1 MLSIAL
7 LSLPLQLTACG
18 SEPAGPPPRPRVEG
32 ETPAAKAATE
42 SAGPVPAKDPIEG
55 EPTAALL
62 LSQAWFAKVDGKPK
76 PGPARLE
83 IWRNVGGTWKASRLE
98 DADSNVFHKAMPY
111 DGGIL
116 TAAGSKATLKHWKW
130 TGSEWTE
137 TLLWEKSWGGRFDR
151 MRDIEVGDLDGDGVD
166 EIAIATHDSGVVAV
180 YDPNAEGDKVV
191 EMDNKVDTFVHE
203 VEIGDVDGDGKLE
216 FYATPTDR
224 NKVGK
229 SQNGWLVR
237 YDWDGAKYVR
247 SMVDEMGHTHAKE
260 ALVADIDGDGTDE
273 LFSVLEAELGPDK
286 QLVKPVE
293 IRAYTRG
300 KDGSWSHSPAAT
312 IDDKQTRF
320 LVPGDFDG
328 DGQQELVAAAMKTGL
343 WLLDRQ
349 ADGTWTK
356 TNFEADSSGFEH
368 TTWATDLDGDGQ
380 LELYVAA
387 DDQKQLNRYTYD
399 TAGGTFSKE
408 TLGALSSDVITWNM
422 TDMTL

>member
-7 LSLPLQLTACG
+7 LSLPFNLVACG
-18 SEPAGPPPRPRVEG
+18 SAEPEGPPPRPRVES
-32 ETPAAKAATE
+32 T
-42 SAGPVPAKDPIEG
+42 GPVPAKDPIEG
-55 EPTAALL
+55 DPTPALL
-62 LSQAWFAKVDGKPK
+62 LSQAWFAKVDGKPR

-83 IWRNVGGTWKASRLE
+83 IWRNTGDGWKATHLE
-98 DADSNVFHKAMPY
+98 DGDSNVFHKAMPY

-116 TAAGSKATLKHWKW
+116 TASGSKATLKHWKW
-130 TGSEWTE
+130 TGSEWSE

-151 MRDIEVGDLDGDGVD
+151 MRDVEIGDLDGDGVD

-180 YDPNAEGDKVV
+180 YDPNAEGEKVV
-191 EMDNKVDTFVHE
+191 EMDQKADTFVHE
-203 VEIGDVDGDGKLE
+203 IEIGDVDGDGKLE

-229 SQNGWLVR
+229 SQDGWLVR
-237 YDWDGAKYVR
+237 YDWDGTNYVR
-247 SMVDEMGHTHAKE
+247 SMVDEMGATHAKE
-260 ALVADIDGDGTDE
+260 ALVADIDGDGKAE

-293 IRAYTRG
+293 IRAYTLAA
-300 KDGSWSHSPAAT
+300 DGSWSHAVAAT
-312 IDDKQTRF
+312 LDDKQTRF

-343 WLLDRQ
+343 WLLDRG

-356 TNFEADSSGFEH
+356 TQFDAQSSGFEH
-368 TTWATDLDGDGQ
+368 TTYATDLDGDGA

-387 DDQKQLNRYTYD
+387 DDQKQLNKYTWD
-399 TAGGTFSKE
+399 PGTKAFTKE
-408 TLGALSSDVITWNM
+408 TLGALSDDVITWNI
-422 TDMTL
+422 TTMTL